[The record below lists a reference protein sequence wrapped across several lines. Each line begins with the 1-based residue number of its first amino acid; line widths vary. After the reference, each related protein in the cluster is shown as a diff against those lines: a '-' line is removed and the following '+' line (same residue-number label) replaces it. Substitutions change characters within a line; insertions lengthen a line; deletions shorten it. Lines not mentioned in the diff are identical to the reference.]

1 MSRGRRP
8 CNIRDAPGISGAGAA
23 AHVIL
28 VGTRIVRVQRRR
40 EKCEIRM
47 QTLSVLAVEDGAIIV
62 ASPAGERFRL
72 PVDAALRARI
82 ASPTVAG
89 DEKRLSPREI
99 QAHVRA
105 GLTAEQVAAMTGVP
119 VASIER
125 FVGPVLAE
133 RAYIVESALAVRLPP
148 ETEGARARTFGAV
161 MGERLDALAAKE
173 VRWTSA
179 KEPSGWILAVG
190 FVADD
195 VQHSARW
202 RFDAKHM
209 RLDADNVEASTLSQ
223 QGVPAALT
231 PRLRAI
237 EPTAP
242 VTIVPPAA
250 TEPATSPARPPQLHG
265 TRVAPVPPTEPD
277 RTRFDSAVFRFPP
290 IEAGPKQDQDARRNP
305 AAHAQPTTDQA
316 SQPRRGERERAQES
330 GSDTGSLPVTRTI
343 DVVETGDVFAPR
355 PVADRRQPAK
365 TAPQR
370 EPASIHRLP
379 VRDPQPAPAQPT
391 AALPP
396 AVRQQPAAAL
406 PPVPVRPAPGQPPA
420 RPAPAPPRSA
430 TEPPARRRDRSARS
444 AFGMLEPVAP
454 EPVSERRLS
463 NDRDRGA
470 KAEDEQQ
477 TPAVRPRRGRTS
489 MPSWD
494 EIVFGRDEP

>member
-1 MSRGRRP
+1 
-8 CNIRDAPGISGAGAA
+8 
-23 AHVIL
+23 
-28 VGTRIVRVQRRR
+28 
-40 EKCEIRM
+40 M

-82 ASPTVAG
+82 ASPTAQS

-119 VASIER
+119 VAFIER

-161 MGERLDALAAKE
+161 MGERLDALAAEE

-179 KEPSGWILAVG
+179 KEPSGWILAVA
-190 FVADD
+190 FRADD
-195 VQHSARW
+195 VQHAARW
-202 RFDAKHM
+202 RFDPKHM

-242 VTIVPPAA
+242 VTIVPPVTTPVAA
-250 TEPATSPARPPQLHG
+250 EPAAPRAARPPQPHG
-265 TRVAPVPPTEPD
+265 ARVAPVPPAEPD

-290 IEAGPKQDQDARRNP
+290 IEPGPEQDRDARRRP
-305 AAHAQPTTDQA
+305 AADGDQQDPRPATDEIDQLHR
-316 SQPRRGERERAQES
+316 RRGERRPAPEPPAET
-330 GSDTGSLPVTRTI
+330 DALPVTRAM
-343 DVVETGDVFAPR
+343 DVVEPGDVFAPR
-355 PVADRRQPAK
+355 PKPIRDDP
-365 TAPQR
+365 APQPGR
-370 EPASIHRLP
+370 RDPAPVQRLP
-379 VRDPQPAPAQPT
+379 VRAPQDPTPT
-391 AALPP
+391 AAPP
-396 AVRQQPAAAL
+396 APQTGTSGARQRAASRAPQQGTAPIPPAFLRGPASGG
-406 PPVPVRPAPGQPPA
+406 RPADATPERA
-420 RPAPAPPRSA
+420 EDRP
-430 TEPPARRRDRSARS
+430 TEPLRRRRERGRA
-444 AFGMLEPVAP
+444 GLVLEPVADEQETAEP
-454 EPVSERRLS
+454 EPE
-463 NDRDRGA
+463 
-470 KAEDEQQ
+470 
-477 TPAVRPRRGRTS
+477 PAAPVRPRRGRTS

-494 EIVFGRDEP
+494 EIVFGRDEQ

>member
-1 MSRGRRP
+1 
-8 CNIRDAPGISGAGAA
+8 
-23 AHVIL
+23 
-28 VGTRIVRVQRRR
+28 
-40 EKCEIRM
+40 M

-82 ASPTVAG
+82 ASPIVAN

-119 VASIER
+119 VAFIER

-202 RFDAKHM
+202 RFEPKHM

-242 VTIVPPAA
+242 VTIVRPAA
-250 TEPATSPARPPQLHG
+250 GATAPATAPTPTPTSVPASSARPPQLHG
-265 TRVAPVPPTEPD
+265 ARVAPVPPAQPD
-277 RTRFDSAVFRFPP
+277 STRFDSAVFRFPP
-290 IEAGPKQDQDARRNP
+290 IEPGPKQDQEQRRNP
-305 AAHAQPTTDQA
+305 AAQAKPTTDQL
-316 SQPRRGERERAQES
+316 SQLQRRRGERQPAPEP
-330 GSDTGSLPVTRTI
+330 GLDTDSMPVTRAME
-343 DVVETGDVFAPR
+343 VVESGDVFAPR
-355 PVADRRQPAK
+355 PAPERRENP
-365 TAPQR
+365 PEPGRR

-379 VRDPQPAPAQPT
+379 VRAARPSAADAQPT
-391 AALPP
+391 APIPP
-396 AVRQQPAAAL
+396 AFA
-406 PPVPVRPAPGQPPA
+406 RPAPGPPPPA
-420 RPAPAPPRSA
+420 RPTPAPAPPRSA
-430 TEPPARRRDRSARS
+430 HDRPTEPMRRRRERGHSS
-444 AFGMLEPVAP
+444 AFGTLEPVDERGESV
-454 EPVSERRLS
+454 EPPTTE
-463 NDRDRGA
+463 
-470 KAEDEQQ
+470 

>member
-1 MSRGRRP
+1 
-8 CNIRDAPGISGAGAA
+8 
-23 AHVIL
+23 
-28 VGTRIVRVQRRR
+28 
-40 EKCEIRM
+40 M

-82 ASPTVAG
+82 ANPTMPS

-119 VASIER
+119 VAFIER

-133 RAYIVESALAVRLPP
+133 RAYVVESALAVRLPP

-179 KEPSGWILAVG
+179 KEPSGWILAVA

-242 VTIVPPAA
+242 VTVVPPAPAAPETVPDPSA
-250 TEPATSPARPPQLHG
+250 TAARPPQLHG
-265 TRVAPVPPTEPD
+265 ARVAPVPSAEPD

-290 IEAGPKQDQDARRNP
+290 LEPGPKQDQDARRDP
-305 AAHAQPTTDQA
+305 AAHARPTTDQL
-316 SQPRRGERERAQES
+316 SDLQRRRGERQPIPEP
-330 GSDTGSLPVTRTI
+330 GTDTDPLPVTRAM
-343 DVVETGDVFAPR
+343 DVVERGEVFAPR
-355 PVADRRQPAK
+355 PGVDRREPAK

-379 VRDPQPAPAQPT
+379 VRAEQPGEQATVPIPREARDQQRTTAAPPASTRATPAPST
-391 AALPP
+391 
-396 AVRQQPAAAL
+396 
-406 PPVPVRPAPGQPPA
+406 A
-420 RPAPAPPRSA
+420 RPISAPTRSA
-430 TEPPARRRDRSARS
+430 SDRPSDPASRRRDRSGRS
-444 AFGMLEPVAP
+444 AFGTLDPVPPTSAP
-454 EPVSERRLS
+454 GRRTAGERE
-463 NDRDRGA
+463 GA
-470 KAEDEQQ
+470 ETVEDAHQA
-477 TPAVRPRRGRTS
+477 PGARPRRGRTS

-494 EIVFGRDEP
+494 EIVFGRDEQ

>member
-1 MSRGRRP
+1 
-8 CNIRDAPGISGAGAA
+8 
-23 AHVIL
+23 
-28 VGTRIVRVQRRR
+28 
-40 EKCEIRM
+40 M

-82 ASPTVAG
+82 ASPTTQG
-89 DEKRLSPREI
+89 GEKRLSPREI
-99 QAHVRA
+99 QAHIRS
-105 GLTAEQVAAMTGVP
+105 GLTADQVAAMTGVP
-119 VASIER
+119 VAFIER

-173 VRWTSA
+173 VLWTSA
-179 KEPSGWILAVG
+179 KEPSGWILAVA

-195 VQHSARW
+195 VQHAARW
-202 RFDAKHM
+202 RFDPKHM

-250 TEPATSPARPPQLHG
+250 SAPAAEPATGPTARPPQLHG
-265 TRVAPVPPTEPD
+265 ARVAPVPPAESD

-290 IEAGPKQDQDARRNP
+290 IEPGPKQDQESRKAP
-305 AAHAQPTTDQA
+305 AAAAEPAVDRPTTGEIDQLHR
-316 SQPRRGERERAQES
+316 RRGERRPAPEPS
-330 GSDTGSLPVTRTI
+330 TDTDSLPVTRAM

-355 PVADRRQPAK
+355 PKPIRVEPTPEQPR
-365 TAPQR
+365 R
-370 EPASIHRLP
+370 EPAPVQRLP
-379 VRDPQPAPAQPT
+379 IRTPQAPATAPTPQPAAAKSPQPQQQ
-391 AALPP
+391 P
-396 AVRQQPAAAL
+396 RQQPASRTQQQAT
-406 PPVPVRPAPGQPPA
+406 APIPPA
-420 RPAPAPPRSA
+420 FLRGPAAGGRPGPTPPKQAQDRP
-430 TEPPARRRDRSARS
+430 TEPMRRRRERGRPGSV
-444 AFGMLEPVAP
+444 LEPVEHLLETAEQET
-454 EPVSERRLS
+454 EPV
-463 NDRDRGA
+463 
-470 KAEDEQQ
+470 
-477 TPAVRPRRGRTS
+477 PPVRPRRGRTS

-494 EIVFGRDEP
+494 EIVFGRDEQ

>member
-1 MSRGRRP
+1 
-8 CNIRDAPGISGAGAA
+8 
-23 AHVIL
+23 
-28 VGTRIVRVQRRR
+28 
-40 EKCEIRM
+40 M

-82 ASPTVAG
+82 TSPTVQS

-105 GLTAEQVAAMTGVP
+105 GLTADQVAAMTGVP
-119 VASIER
+119 VAFIER

-148 ETEGARARTFGAV
+148 EIEGARARTFGAV

-173 VRWTSA
+173 VRWSSA
-179 KEPSGWILAVG
+179 KEPSGWILAVA

-195 VQHSARW
+195 VQHAARW
-202 RFDAKHM
+202 RFDPKHM

-250 TEPATSPARPPQLHG
+250 AAPTAQQSAPAPLGTPEATSTRPPQLHG
-265 TRVAPVPPTEPD
+265 ARVAPVPPAEPD

-290 IEAGPKQDQDARRNP
+290 IEPAPKQDQEARRNP
-305 AAHAQPTTDQA
+305 AAHAQPA
-316 SQPRRGERERAQES
+316 APQPVAERPAPGTERPTAEELDHLRRRRGERQPAPEPAT
-330 GSDTGSLPVTRTI
+330 DTDSLPVTRAM
-343 DVVETGDVFAPR
+343 DVVKTGDVFAPR
-355 PVADRRQPAK
+355 PAPVRQDV
-365 TAPQR
+365 APQAPRR
-370 EPASIHRLP
+370 ESASVHQLP
-379 VRDPQPAPAQPT
+379 VRAPAPEPRATAAPTRAPQPTNPI
-391 AALPP
+391 PP
-396 AVRQQPAAAL
+396 AFARPT
-406 PPVPVRPAPGQPPA
+406 PSGSGPVRPTPT
-420 RPAPAPPRSA
+420 PPRQS
-430 TEPPARRRDRSARS
+430 PDRPSDQMRRH
-444 AFGMLEPVAP
+444 
-454 EPVSERRLS
+454 
-463 NDRDRGA
+463 RDRGRGSDFDPS
-470 KAEDEQQ
+470 KPVDPSVVSGHRPPLPEPREPSEPMQDAEAPV
-477 TPAVRPRRGRTS
+477 PAARPRRGRTS

-494 EIVFGRDEP
+494 EIVFGRDEQ

>member
-1 MSRGRRP
+1 
-8 CNIRDAPGISGAGAA
+8 
-23 AHVIL
+23 
-28 VGTRIVRVQRRR
+28 
-40 EKCEIRM
+40 M

-119 VASIER
+119 VAFIER

-179 KEPSGWILAVG
+179 KEPSGWILAVA

-223 QGVPAALT
+223 QGIPAALT

-250 TEPATSPARPPQLHG
+250 IAPSTTAEPLPSPARPPQLHG
-265 TRVAPVPPTEPD
+265 TRVAPVPSAEPD

-290 IEAGPKQDQDARRNP
+290 IEPGPKQDQETRRNP
-305 AAHAQPTTDQA
+305 AAHAQPTTDQL
-316 SQPRRGERERAQES
+316 SQLQRRRGERQPAPEPS
-330 GSDTGSLPVTRTI
+330 TDTDSLPVTRAME
-343 DVVETGDVFAPR
+343 VVQPGDVLAPR
-355 PVADRRQPAK
+355 HVADRRQPTK
-365 TAPQR
+365 PTTPR
-370 EPASIHRLP
+370 EPA
-379 VRDPQPAPAQPT
+379 
-391 AALPP
+391 
-396 AVRQQPAAAL
+396 
-406 PPVPVRPAPGQPPA
+406 
-420 RPAPAPPRSA
+420 
-430 TEPPARRRDRSARS
+430 
-444 AFGMLEPVAP
+444 
-454 EPVSERRLS
+454 
-463 NDRDRGA
+463 
-470 KAEDEQQ
+470 
-477 TPAVRPRRGRTS
+477 
-489 MPSWD
+489 
-494 EIVFGRDEP
+494 

>member
-1 MSRGRRP
+1 
-8 CNIRDAPGISGAGAA
+8 
-23 AHVIL
+23 
-28 VGTRIVRVQRRR
+28 
-40 EKCEIRM
+40 M

-82 ASPTVAG
+82 AIPPTAL

-133 RAYIVESALAVRLPP
+133 RAYLVESALAVRLPP
-148 ETEGARARTFGAV
+148 ETEGARSRTFGAV
-161 MGERLDALAAKE
+161 MGERLDALAAKD

-179 KEPSGWILAVG
+179 KEPSGWVLAVA

-202 RFDAKHM
+202 RFDPKHM
-209 RLDADNVEASTLSQ
+209 ALDADNVEASTLSQ

-242 VTIVPPAA
+242 VTIVPQVPPATQPTALPAPAA
-250 TEPATSPARPPQLHG
+250 RSAPPHGARVG
-265 TRVAPVPPTEPD
+265 PVPPAVPD
-277 RTRFDSAVFRFPP
+277 QGRFDSAVFRFPP
-290 IEAGPKQDQDARRNP
+290 LDQAPAGPAQTGQQEPAQRP
-305 AAHAQPTTDQA
+305 AAQRPTTQRPTAQEEFRRDSGAQGQPTTDQLA
-316 SQPRRGERERAQES
+316 QMQRRRGERHPAP
-330 GSDTGSLPVTRTI
+330 GADPHTDAADGLPITREI
-343 DVVETGDVFAPR
+343 DVIDPSEVFAPR
-355 PVADRRQPAK
+355 PAAERREPGR
-365 TAPQR
+365 R
-370 EPASIHRLP
+370 EPAARRETASVHQLP
-379 VRDPQPAPAQPT
+379 VRSAPSAPPP
-391 AALPP
+391 PP
-396 AVRQQPAAAL
+396 AEE
-406 PPVPVRPAPGQPPA
+406 RP
-420 RPAPAPPRSA
+420 
-430 TEPPARRRDRSARS
+430 TEPLRRRRDRGRPG
-444 AFGMLEPVAP
+444 AFTTLEPRATTPVPEAP
-454 EPVSERRLS
+454 TEPT
-463 NDRDRGA
+463 A
-470 KAEDEQQ
+470 
-477 TPAVRPRRGRTS
+477 PAVRPRRGRTS